1 MARTFEQKYDEIPDD
16 EDGLILRQFIFD
28 NNKSVRVMLP
38 CEIVFISPDYKTV
51 NLKIL
56 DKDIDNAGNIIDYP
70 IVTNCP
76 IKHPAE
82 TGQAYIHLPP
92 SIGDQGKIEF
102 FDSSVDEMFVLDN
115 PVYDDNEEWHHLSN
129 GLYTSGFSS
138 KSKSF
143 AVDNTAPI
151 TIGLKNSTFTF
162 KVNSAGELV
171 VTGLTDLKFK
181 SNTSVIIDSPDVVTT
196 GNLMSGTG
204 YSGTVACGS
213 KMLTFDGGI
222 CTNAE

>member
-16 EDGLILRQFIFD
+16 EDGLILREFIFD
-28 NNKSVRVMLP
+28 NNKSIRVMLP

-82 TGQAYIHLPP
+82 SGQAYIHLPP
-92 SIGDQGKIEF
+92 SIGDQGVVEF

-143 AVDNTAPI
+143 AVDSSAPI
-151 TIGLKNSTFTF
+151 TIGLKNNTFTF
-162 KVNSAGELV
+162 KVNSAGELTITTPKLIV
-171 VTGLTDLKFK
+171 
-181 SNTSVIIDSPDVVTT
+181 T
-196 GNLMSGTG
+196 GNLEVTGSIKSGNGSTG
-204 YSGTVACGS
+204 TYTNSVTTANGIVTGGS
-213 KMLTFDGGI
+213 
-222 CTNAE
+222 